1 METAPSG
8 RDPRHEDIFCP
19 MLGALVANGE
29 LKPDEAGRVTV
40 WGVSRAMRTAG
51 LSVPLRSALAGT
63 SWTANKARDIIRNL
77 FTLSF
82 NVFAMRGGLVAHK
95 GDSGILNSG
104 TFDEAAFQTLVSHSE
119 DGTTM
124 TVADLARASTDNGL
138 RDGRR
143 GANIR
148 ARANLATIV
157 ITLGYI
163 DEQGVRRISIA
174 TLRELYQQ
182 KKLNFPGGVPP
193 KTGLGGLFRVLR
205 EMARSTPPRST

>member
-8 RDPRHEDIFCP
+8 RDPRHQDVFCP
-19 MLGALVANGE
+19 VLGALVANGE

-40 WGVSRAMRTAG
+40 SGVSRAMRAAG
-51 LSVPLRSALAGT
+51 TTVPFRSALAGT
-63 SWTANKARDIIRNL
+63 SPTANKARDILRNVL
-77 FTLSF
+77 TLSF
-82 NVFAMRGGLVAHK
+82 DIFALRGGLVAHK

-104 TFDEAAFQTLVSHSE
+104 TFDEAAFQAFVSHSE

-148 ARANLATIV
+148 ARANLAAILLA
-157 ITLGYI
+157 LGWV
-163 DEQGVRRISIA
+163 DGQGVRRISIA

-182 KKLNFPGGVPP
+182 KKLNFPHGVPP
-193 KTGLGGLFRVLR
+193 KTGLGGLFRVLL
-205 EMARSTPPRST
+205 EMARSTP